1 MRPAASLLLLPLIL
15 ASGSAL
21 KAQSPHM
28 GFSLNLTIPT
38 GDFAS
43 KSYPDLLPP
52 QKETYD
58 SGLGGSFTVSFP
70 TDRNLAVR
78 LNLSGSSENG
88 INRAPGFANLHL
100 QHSLFSVGGDLQIFP
115 QGTAFRH
122 RGLYFVAGLS
132 ADFERFNG
140 SEGSDPG
147 YYPDYTTNK
156 TRLGGSVGIG
166 HSFGY
171 DAGMRFTMEAT
182 FHKTLTG
189 TDTNVGD
196 FPTPNADFFKLGFGF
211 VF

>member
-1 MRPAASLLLLPLIL
+1 MRRAATLLVLPLVL
-15 ASGSAL
+15 VSGSAL

-28 GFSLNLTIPT
+28 GFSLNMTIPT
-38 GDFAS
+38 GDFSS

-58 SGLGGSFTVSFP
+58 TGLGGSFTVSFP
-70 TDRNLAVR
+70 TDRTLAFR
-78 LNLSGSSENG
+78 LNLSGSSESG
-88 INRAPGFANLHL
+88 INRSIGYSNINL
-100 QHSLFSVGGDLQIFP
+100 QHSMFSLGGDLQIFP
-115 QGTAFRH
+115 QGTAYRH

-132 ADFERFNG
+132 ADFEKFSG
-140 SEGSDPG
+140 SQGSDPG
-147 YYPDYTTNK
+147 YFPDYSTNK

-171 DAGMRFTMEAT
+171 DAGLRFTMEAT

-189 TDTNVGD
+189 TSDNTVD
-196 FPTPNADFFKLGFGF
+196 LTPNADFVKLGFGF